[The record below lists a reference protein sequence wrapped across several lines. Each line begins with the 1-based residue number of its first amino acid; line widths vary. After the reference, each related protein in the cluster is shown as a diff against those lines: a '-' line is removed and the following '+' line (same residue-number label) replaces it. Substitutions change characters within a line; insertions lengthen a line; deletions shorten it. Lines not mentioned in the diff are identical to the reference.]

1 MAKTALIA
9 DDSAFMRHVLSGIFK
24 KYGFEIVSEATNG
37 VEAIDLYRRYHPD
50 VVTMDI
56 TMPEV
61 DGLKAIK
68 EIHSQ
73 DPKACILVVSAMGQN
88 SVALEAF
95 EYGASDFIVKP
106 FQPDRI
112 AQVLKHLGFM

>member
-1 MAKTALIA
+1 
-9 DDSAFMRHVLSGIFK
+9 MRHVLAGILGKF
-24 KYGFEIVSEATNG
+24 GFEIVGEASNG
-37 VEAIDLYRRYHPD
+37 IEAIDLYNKYHPD

-61 DGLKAIK
+61 DGLTAVK
-68 EIHSQ
+68 EICKV

-88 SVALEAF
+88 SIVLEAF
-95 EYGASDFIVKP
+95 EHGARDFIVKP

-112 AQVLKHLGFM
+112 GKVLKHLGLM